1 MPILRKGWCDPSR
14 PSWDVKSRG
23 TGGPRGAGAEDLT
36 PWTGLVIAK
45 GAGKQAGVV
54 QEGLSN

>member
-1 MPILRKGWCDPSR
+1 MR
-14 PSWDVKSRG
+14 PQRAKLGCEEQG